1 MRLLVAEN
9 DPALGIFLQR
19 GFGAEQYTVD
29 LTQNG
34 ERARSLVQ
42 DNEYDLAILD
52 LSLPKEE
59 SLAVLR
65 HLRISR
71 QSMPVLVLTNRS
83 QITEPAGELDMGA
96 DDFVVKPF
104 AFSELSARVRA
115 LLKRGARSPESM
127 LRVEDLE
134 LNRVEHSV
142 RRGSRAIELTPKEYS
157 LLEFLMRNAGHRVT
171 RSQIIEHVWNL
182 SHDTMTNVVDV
193 YINYSS
199 SQVDKR
205 KVGQLAMAIQVAFQ
219 QMGIFDASNT
229 RPEIANSEPM
239 PFSKVQMV
247 ENQERV
253 QAMGRLVNAP
263 RGALGES
270 PDKPDMNQIQKQLE
284 TALAA
289 QIGKHTVSVTP
300 TKEGIVVS
308 LREMGFFDSGS
319 TSLRPEAEPTLAD
332 FVSVVGPR
340 RVRVRIEGHTDNVP
354 IHNNRFASNWE
365 LSTSRATEII
375 KLLITK
381 YGVAPLRLSASGY
394 SEFYPV
400 ASNATLEGR
409 AMNRRVDLVI
419 LNSQTDSAP
428 PVPAKAPANPSPQT
442 RN

>member
-9 DPALGIFLQR
+9 DPASGIFLQR

-29 LTQNG
+29 LTPNG
-34 ERARSLVQ
+34 EQARSLVQ
-42 DNEYDLAILD
+42 ENEYDLAILD

-59 SLAVLR
+59 GVAVLR

-83 QITEPAGELDMGA
+83 QITEPGGELDMGA

-247 ENQERV
+247 ENQERF

-270 PDKPDMNQIQKQLE
+270 PDKPDMDQIQKQLE

-300 TKEGIVVS
+300 SKEES
-308 LREMGFFDSGS
+308 
-319 TSLRPEAEPTLAD
+319 
-332 FVSVVGPR
+332 
-340 RVRVRIEGHTDNVP
+340 
-354 IHNNRFASNWE
+354 W
-365 LSTSRATEII
+365 
-375 KLLITK
+375 
-381 YGVAPLRLSASGY
+381 
-394 SEFYPV
+394 
-400 ASNATLEGR
+400 
-409 AMNRRVDLVI
+409 
-419 LNSQTDSAP
+419 
-428 PVPAKAPANPSPQT
+428 
-442 RN
+442 